1 MNAGQGGGNL
11 RAQECW
17 FSDTCSEQRAAHR
30 TGFPR
35 TRSSGPTCAGAGL
48 GFAARPGSTRE
59 SSPRSWVAGGCF
71 RTFRC
76 ASGGVPGGA
85 APDDRSR
92 NRGIKPQRASALGH
106 TDPSVVLSPRNP
118 VLDSVDACSFCPVA
132 PVMPPVRRGL
142 PSSEEDRLSARIP
155 DACPEPTRAT
165 AVLLVPDPEFD
176 GAMQTDPFAG
186 GAYKNVSLRGQGQA
200 QQNCNQRACN
210 KALNGGV

>member
-1 MNAGQGGGNL
+1 LPHGPAPH
-11 RAQECW
+11 AK
-17 FSDTCSEQRAAHR
+17 AA
-30 TGFPR
+30 P
-35 TRSSGPTCAGAGL
+35 GL
-48 GFAARPGSTRE
+48 GWQGAAFAPSAARLG
-59 SSPRSWVAGGCF
+59 
-71 RTFRC
+71 
-76 ASGGVPGGA
+76 ASRGAQRRMTVPEQ
-85 APDDRSR
+85 
-92 NRGIKPQRASALGH
+92 GIKPQRASALGH
-106 TDPSVVLSPRNP
+106 TDPSVVPSPRNP